1 MTAPH
6 PTELLFEF
14 TLATLSHEEMVRVDE
29 HVRSCEQCRRLVI
42 ELRESLYSPNAPY
55 ARVHVKKQLF
65 NIVAFDRDFGSVV
78 RTARVV
84 DAIRWVLALVLFVV
98 GSALASTYLWNGYDT
113 RSQLSLASVQTPQ
126 IVDSRGGRIAEF
138 MAREGIVTVRF
149 TRDSV
154 LNHGMLSGYI
164 HPASSG
170 VLFVGR
176 DIPYAPTSAVYV
188 AWLKGNDQ
196 IIRIGTLETDEN
208 GNIWLYNEDLV
219 WCDGCT
225 VEVSQE
231 FASDAELPLGPR
243 VFHLVYSK

>member
-1 MTAPH
+1 MA
-6 PTELLFEF
+6 L
-14 TLATLSHEEMVRVDE
+14 VDA
-29 HVRSCEQCRRLVI
+29 HIRDCERCLRLVI
-42 ELRESLYSPNAPY
+42 ELRESLYSPNAPH
-55 ARVHVKKQLF
+55 ARTHVKKQLF

-78 RTARVV
+78 RTARFV

-98 GSALASTYLWNGYDT
+98 GSALASTYLWQGYDT

-126 IVDSRGGRIAEF
+126 IIDSRSGRIAEF

-149 TRDSV
+149 NRDSV
-154 LNHGMLSGYI
+154 LNHGALSGYI
-164 HPASSG
+164 HPTSSG

-176 DIPYAPTSAVYV
+176 DIPLAPPLTVYV

-196 IIRIGTLETDEN
+196 IIRIGTLETDED
-208 GNIWLYNEDLV
+208 GNVWLYNEDLS

-231 FASDAELPLGPR
+231 FASHAELPVGPR